1 MDLQKYLQIRLAGAA
16 LVAIGGTM
24 GFLKTG
30 SVTSLAT
37 AVIFAV
43 LVAFSAFRLSQRDQK
58 APTLLKSKQLHEK
71 YVFNATST

>member
-1 MDLQKYLQIRLAGAA
+1 MSTFNYGGMISTSLMLDSLTNSLTGAA

-37 AVIFAV
+37 AIVFAV
-43 LVAFSAFRLSQRDQK
+43 LVAFSAFRLKKDQK
-58 APTLLKSKQLHEK
+58 APTLLRSN
-71 YVFNATST
+71 Y